1 MKRIC
6 AYCGQ
11 EFETKNSR
19 KKFCDRVHT
28 AKCIICGSEFVV
40 PNNRL
45 KEKDIACTCSK
56 ECRSMLRKQTNKNR
70 YGTDTPAENEYI
82 KDKIQST
89 NLEKYGTITP
99 SKNLEVRKKISENSK
114 PNVEANIS
122 TNLEKYGTPWP
133 MQSEQVKEKQHETIE
148 ALYGVS
154 NIMQS
159 DDIVTSRMQ
168 KYKSETGYS
177 HPFQNPEVKNKIAEI
192 NIERYGVE
200 HPMQSIDIKAKYQ
213 NTILEKYGVS
223 NVQQDSEIH
232 QKTLQTTKERYGS
245 ECYLTSESGQKKV
258 RESMLEKYGRFYVS
272 QSEHWLEHIMLDS
285 SKIDNFTQFKSN
297 PKSYLVN
304 NYNKPPTLK
313 VLAHDLGVHI
323 NTAGNYVLDTGCQHL
338 VQYVYSYMEQE
349 VYDAIKQI
357 NSEIRVI
364 RNTRQVITPYEIDL
378 YLPDYNIGI
387 ECNPTATHN
396 SSINFFSKDKLPT
409 APKYHQMKT
418 ELCEDKGIFLFH
430 IFGYEWTH
438 KREILISMLRNL
450 LGQNEYRI
458 YARNTEIRPVNS
470 NTARAFLIQNHRQGY
485 APAKISLG
493 LFVEDELVSL
503 MTFDKMRHTI
513 GKYSEDCF
521 ELVRFCSKHN
531 TTVVGAA
538 SKLFSHFLAEYNPKE
553 IISFSDRAHT
563 RGNLYRKLGFTE
575 ITRST
580 PNYVWVRLSNDMA
593 YHRMNAQTQNI
604 KNFLHDDNIDLS
616 KSESEIMVEHGF
628 AKVYDSG
635 TITWKFSQK

>member
-28 AKCIICGSEFVV
+28 AKCVICGNEFVV

-56 ECRSMLRKQTNKNR
+56 ECRSILRKQTNRAK
-70 YGTDTPAENEYI
+70 YGTDTPAENEHI

-89 NLEKYGTITP
+89 NLEKYGTVTP
-99 SKNLEVRKKISENSK
+99 SKNLEVRKKISENSN
-114 PNVEANIS
+114 PNVEAVIS
-122 TNLEKYGTPWP
+122 TNIEKYGTSWP
-133 MQSEQVKEKQHETIE
+133 MQSKRIKKKQQETVEI
-148 ALYGVS
+148 LYGVS
-154 NIMQS
+154 NVMQS
-159 DDIVTSRMQ
+159 EGVKDSR
-168 KYKSETGYS
+168 KNDYESRTGYS
-177 HPFQNPEVKNKIAEI
+177 HPFQNPKVKNKIAET
-192 NIERYGVE
+192 NIEKYGVE
-200 HPMQSIDIKAKYQ
+200 HPLQNTNIKTKYQ

-223 NVQQDSEIH
+223 NVQQDPEIH
-232 QKTLQTTKERYGS
+232 QKTLQTTKDRYGS
-245 ECYLTSESGQKKV
+245 ECYLTSKSGQIKV
-258 RESMLEKYGRFYVS
+258 KESMLEKYGKFYMS
-272 QSEHWLEHIMLDS
+272 QSEQWLKQTMLDS
-285 SKIDNFTQFKSN
+285 SKIDNFMQFKSN
-297 PKSYLVN
+297 PKVYLIN

-313 VLAHDLGVHI
+313 DLACDLGIHI
-323 NTAGNYVLDTGCQHL
+323 NTAGKYVLDNNCQDL

-357 NSEIRVI
+357 NPEIRVI

-378 YLPDYNIGI
+378 YLPDYHIGI

-409 APKYHQMKT
+409 ASRYHQMKT

-450 LGQNEYRI
+450 LGQNEHRI
-458 YARNTEIRPVNS
+458 YARNTAVKSVNS
-470 NTARAFLIQNHRQGY
+470 NTARAFLNQNHRQGY

-493 LFVEDELVSL
+493 LFIEDELVSL

-521 ELVRFCSKHN
+521 ELVRFCSKQN
-531 TTVVGAA
+531 TIVVGAA
-538 SKLFSHFLAEYNPKE
+538 SKLFAQFLAEYNPKE
-553 IISFSDRAHT
+553 VISFSDRAHT
-563 RGNLYRKLGFTE
+563 RGNLYQKLGFTE
-575 ITRST
+575 ISRST
-580 PNYVWVRLSNDMA
+580 PNYMWVRLMNDVA
-593 YHRMNAQTQNI
+593 YHRMNTQTRNI
-604 KNFLHDDNIDLS
+604 KKFLHDDTIDLS

-628 AKVYDSG
+628 VKVYDSG
-635 TITWKFSQK
+635 TITWKYSQK

>member
-28 AKCIICGSEFVV
+28 SICVICGNEFVV

-45 KEKDIACTCSK
+45 KEKDITCTCSK
-56 ECRSMLRKQTNKNR
+56 ECRSILRKQTNRAK
-70 YGTDTPAENEYI
+70 YGTDTPAENEHI

-89 NLEKYGTITP
+89 NLEKYGTTVP
-99 SKNLEVRKKISENSK
+99 SKNKEVRKKISENSK
-114 PNVEANIS
+114 SNVEAIIS

-133 MQSEQVKEKQHETIE
+133 MQSEQIKEKQQKAVE

-159 DDIVTSRMQ
+159 ENIIESRIQ
-168 KYKSETGYS
+168 SYKDKTGYLY
-177 HPFQNPEVKNKIAEI
+177 PFQNPEIKSIIVET

-200 HPMQSIDIKAKYQ
+200 HPLQNTNIKTKYQ

-223 NVQQDSEIH
+223 NIQQDSEIH

-245 ECYLTSESGQKKV
+245 ECYLTSESGQAKI
-258 RESMLEKYGRFYVS
+258 RESMLERYGKFYMS
-272 QSEHWLEHIMLDS
+272 QSEQWLKQTMLDS
-285 SKIDNFTQFKSN
+285 SKIDNFMQFKSN

-313 VLAHDLGVHI
+313 DLACDLGVHI
-323 NTAGNYVLDTGCQHL
+323 NTVGKYVLYNDCQCL

-364 RNTRQVITPYEIDL
+364 RNTRQVITPYDIDL
-378 YLPDYNIGI
+378 YLPDYHIGI
-387 ECNPTATHN
+387 ECNPTAIHN

-409 APKYHQMKT
+409 ASRYHQMKT
-418 ELCEDKGIFLFH
+418 ELCENKGIFLFH

-438 KREILISMLRNL
+438 KKEILISMLRNL
-450 LGQNEYRI
+450 LGRNEYRI
-458 YARNTEIRPVNS
+458 FARNTTVKPVNS
-470 NTARAFLIQNHRQGY
+470 NTARNFLSQNHRQGY
-485 APAKISLG
+485 ASAKISLG
-493 LFVEDELVSL
+493 LFAEDELVSL

-521 ELVRFCSKHN
+521 ELVRFCSKRS

-538 SKLFSHFLAEYNPKE
+538 SKLFVHFLTEYSPKE
-553 IISFSDRAHT
+553 VISFSDRAHT
-563 RGNLYRKLGFTE
+563 KGDLYQKLGFTE

-580 PNYVWVRLSNDMA
+580 PNYVWVRLSNDVA
-593 YHRMNAQTQNI
+593 YHRMNTQTRNI
-604 KNFLHDDNIDLS
+604 KKFLHDDNIDLS
-616 KSESEIMVEHGF
+616 KPESQIMIEHGF
-628 AKVYDSG
+628 VKVYDSG
-635 TITWKFSQK
+635 TITWKYSQK

>member
-56 ECRSMLRKQTNKNR
+56 ECRSMLRKQTNIAR

-89 NLEKYGTITP
+89 NLEKYGTIVP
-99 SKNLEVRKKISENSK
+99 SKSVEVRKKISKNSNS
-114 PNVEANIS
+114 NVEAVIS
-122 TNLEKYGTPWP
+122 TNLSKYGTKWP
-133 MQSEQVKEKQHETIE
+133 MQSEQVKRKQQKTVE

-154 NIMQS
+154 NVMQS
-159 DDIVTSRMQ
+159 ENVKESRIQ
-168 KYKSETGYS
+168 SYKDKTGYS
-177 HPFQNPEVKNKIAEI
+177 HPFQNPEVKDKVNET
-192 NIERYGVE
+192 NVERYGAYYPLQNDE
-200 HPMQSIDIKAKYQ
+200 IKNKYQ
-213 NTILEKYGVS
+213 NTIHEKYGVS

-258 RESMLEKYGRFYVS
+258 RESMLEKYGRLYVS
-272 QSEHWLEHIMLDS
+272 QSEHWLEQIMLDS
-285 SKIDNFTQFKSN
+285 SKTDNFTQFRSN

-323 NTAGNYVLDTGCQHL
+323 NTVGKYILDNGCQHL

-357 NSEIRVI
+357 NSEIRVV
-364 RNTRQVITPYEIDL
+364 RNTKQVITPLELDL
-378 YLPDYNIGI
+378 YLPDYHMGI

-396 SSINFFSKDKLPT
+396 SSINFFSKDKLPV

-418 ELCEDKGIFLFH
+418 ELCENKGIFLFH
-430 IFGYEWTH
+430 IFGYEWAH
-438 KREILISMLRNL
+438 RKDVIISMLRNL
-450 LGQNEYRI
+450 LGRNEYRI
-458 YARNTEIRPVNS
+458 FARNTIIKSVNS
-470 NTARAFLIQNHRQGY
+470 NTARTFLDQNHRQGY
-485 APAKISLG
+485 ASAKISLG
-493 LFVEDELVSL
+493 LFAEDELVSL

-521 ELVRFCSKHN
+521 ELVRFCSKQN

-538 SKLFSHFLAEYNPKE
+538 SKLFAHFLTEYSPKE
-553 IISFSDRAHT
+553 VISFSDRAHT
-563 RGNLYRKLGFTE
+563 RGNLYQKLGFAE

-628 AKVYDSG
+628 VKVCDSG
-635 TITWKFSQK
+635 TITWKYSQK

>member
-19 KKFCDRVHT
+19 KKFCDKVHT

-56 ECRSMLRKQTNKNR
+56 ECRSMLRKQTNKAT

-89 NLEKYGTITP
+89 NLEKYGTIVP
-99 SKNLEVRKKISENSK
+99 SKSVEVRKKISKNSNS
-114 PNVEANIS
+114 NVEAVIS
-122 TNLEKYGTPWP
+122 TNLSKYGTKWP
-133 MQSEQVKEKQHETIE
+133 MQSEQVKRKQQKTVEV
-148 ALYGVS
+148 LYGVS
-154 NIMQS
+154 NVMQS
-159 DDIVTSRMQ
+159 ENIKESRIQ
-168 KYKSETGYS
+168 SYKDKTGYS
-177 HPFQNPEVKNKIAEI
+177 HPFQNPEVKDKVNET
-192 NIERYGVE
+192 NVERYGAYYPLQNDE
-200 HPMQSIDIKAKYQ
+200 IKNKYQ
-213 NTILEKYGVS
+213 NTIHEKYGVS

-232 QKTLQTTKERYGS
+232 QRTLQTTKERYGS
-245 ECYLTSESGQKKV
+245 ECYLTSESGQAKI
-258 RESMLEKYGRFYVS
+258 RESMLERYGKFYMS
-272 QSEHWLEHIMLDS
+272 QSEQWLTQTMLDS
-285 SKIDNFTQFKSN
+285 SKIDNFLAFKES
-297 PKSYLVN
+297 PKTYLIE
-304 NYNKPPTLK
+304 NYNMPPTLK
-313 VLAHDLGVHI
+313 DLACDLGIHI
-323 NTAGNYVLDTGCQHL
+323 NTVGKYILDNDCQDL

-349 VYDAIKQI
+349 VYHSIKQI
-357 NSEIRVI
+357 NPEIRVM

-378 YLPDYNIGI
+378 YLPDYHIGI

-396 SSINFFSKDKLPT
+396 SSINFFSKDKLPV
-409 APKYHQMKT
+409 APKYHRMKT
-418 ELCEDKGIFLFH
+418 ELCENKGIFLFH

-438 KREILISMLRNL
+438 RKDVIISMLQNL
-450 LGQNEYRI
+450 LGRNEYRI
-458 YARNTEIRPVNS
+458 FARNTTIKPVNS
-470 NTARAFLIQNHRQGY
+470 NTARTFLNQNHRQGY
-485 APAKISLG
+485 ASAKISLG
-493 LFVEDELVSL
+493 LFAEDELVSL

-521 ELVRFCSKHN
+521 ELVRFCSKQN
-531 TTVVGAA
+531 TSVIGAA
-538 SKLFSHFLAEYNPKE
+538 SKLFAHFLAEYNPKE

-593 YHRMNAQTQNI
+593 YHRMNAQTRNI
-604 KNFLHDDNIDLS
+604 KNFLHDDTIDTS

-628 AKVYDSG
+628 VKVYDSG
-635 TITWKFSQK
+635 TITWKYSQK